1 MVKSFE
7 PMATSVPIL
16 QIESVQ
22 KSFGSI
28 SALDDVS
35 LSVHDGEFLSL
46 LGPSGCGKTTLI
58 RIIAGFESPTAGDV
72 KIDGRSIVQTPP
84 YRRPIGMVFQNLAL
98 FPHLSVFDNIAYGLR
113 IKRLPA
119 STITAKVGK
128 ALEMVALAGY
138 DKRYIGE
145 ISGGQ
150 RQRVALARAIITEP
164 RVLLLDEPLGA
175 LDMKIRRQM
184 QIELKQ
190 IQQELGTTFIFVTHD
205 QDEALTMSDRIAV
218 FRDGKIEQVDTPQR
232 IYERPATRFVA
243 EFVGDTNL
251 IAGVVQVG
259 PAGNCVLHS
268 QSLSCEIPLTQ
279 ASHPVGVSM
288 GASIRPQFLYL
299 AEPAQ
304 TRLQMKVL
312 RYAYGGPLV
321 RAWLSV
327 AGTTLI
333 ADWRSSDV
341 PVLPEPGSTVAIG
354 WHDAHVVSVPL

>member
-1 MVKSFE
+1 
-7 PMATSVPIL
+7 MATSFDSLAQSVPIL
-16 QIESVQ
+16 KVESVR
-22 KSFGSI
+22 KSFGKI

-35 LSVHDGEFLSL
+35 LSVRDGEFLSL

-72 KIDGRSIVQTPP
+72 KIDGLSIVGIPP

-98 FPHLSVFDNIAYGLR
+98 FPHLTVFDNIAYGLR
-113 IKRLPA
+113 VRRVPA
-119 STITAKVGK
+119 SIIKAKVHK
-128 ALEMVALAGY
+128 ALEMVALAGF
-138 DKRYIGE
+138 DNRYIGE

-150 RQRVALARAIITEP
+150 RQRVALARSIITEP

-190 IQQELGTTFIFVTHD
+190 IQQKLGTTFIFVTHD

-218 FRDGKIEQVDTPQR
+218 FRNGKIDQIDTPQT

-243 EFVGDTNL
+243 EFVGDTNF
-251 IAGVVQVG
+251 IAGVVKIG
-259 PAGNCVLHS
+259 PAGNYMLHL
-268 QSLSCEIPLTQ
+268 QSLSCEIPLSQ
-279 ASHPVGVSM
+279 ASHPAGTLM
-288 GASIRPQFLYL
+288 GASIRPQFLFI

-304 TRLQMKVL
+304 ARLNTTVL
-312 RYAYGGPLV
+312 RYAYGGPSV

-327 AGTTLI
+327 PGTTLI
-333 ADWRSSDV
+333 ADWLSSDV
-341 PVLPEPGSTVAIG
+341 PVLPELGSSVGIG
-354 WHDAHVVSVPL
+354 WNDCNVVSVPL